1 VIIER
6 PGPKQALMARIEKA
20 AKPTA
25 IISSNTSGIPIH
37 IIAEGRTPE
46 FKQRFLGT
54 HFFNPPR
61 YLHLL
66 EIIPTPD
73 TDPAIISRMKD
84 FAENVLGKGVV
95 VCKDT
100 PNFVANRMISFIQSD
115 VMEFAIEN
123 GYTVEAVDAL
133 TGPLLGR
140 PKTGTFRLNDIVGI
154 DVMALVGGNLY
165 DLIPADEDREILRGE
180 YGSAVMKLLVDNKL
194 LGNKTGQGFYKTVVD
209 EKGKKSFWGLD
220 LQTAAEDGKA
230 GLRRAQE
237 AEVEQRRRGAQPA
250 AGRPAQGAGRSG
262 RRSRRV
268 DLAHPFA
275 HDGLRLQ
282 ARAGDRRQPGRHRQ
296 RHEMGLCLGDGAVRD
311 VGRTRRQADG
321 RPARRR
327 GRERGAVG
335 QADVGGG
342 QRALLHLRQRQADGL

>member
-1 VIIER
+1 MIIER
-6 PGPKQALMARIEKA
+6 TGPKQVLMARIEKA
-20 AKPTA
+20 AKPNA
-25 IISSNTSGIPIH
+25 IIRINTSGIPIH

-73 TDPAIISRMKD
+73 TDPAVVNRMKD

-115 VMEFAIEN
+115 IMEFAIEN
-123 GYTVEAVDAL
+123 GYSVEAVDAL

-165 DLIPADEDREILRGE
+165 DLIPDDDDREILRGE
-180 YGSAVMKLLVDNKL
+180 YGSAVMKPVSYTHLRAHE
-194 LGNKTGQGFYKTVVD
+194 TV
-209 EKGKKSFWGLD
+209 LD
-220 LQTAAEDGKA
+220 L
-230 GLRRAQE
+230 
-237 AEVEQRRRGAQPA
+237 VC
-250 AGRPAQGAGRSG
+250 
-262 RRSRRV
+262 
-268 DLAHPFA
+268 
-275 HDGLRLQ
+275 RL
-282 ARAGDRRQPGRHRQ
+282 
-296 RHEMGLCLGDGAVRD
+296 
-311 VGRTRRQADG
+311 
-321 RPARRR
+321 
-327 GRERGAVG
+327 
-335 QADVGGG
+335 
-342 QRALLHLRQRQADGL
+342 LLEKKHL